1 MTLAKLSKVSA
12 STVIGIDAST
22 NSVAFCLL
30 RDGKPERYGK
40 ILLNGSS
47 IYEKIADA
55 RNKIGAFSNE
65 LKADYIAMEGAIMVK
80 SADAVI
86 KLSYIYGVVLAELM
100 QYNAEVITVAP
111 ISWQSYIGNK
121 NLTNDEKNG
130 IKITNPGKT
139 DSWYKTKQR
148 EIRKQR
154 TVDWVKRSFGIE
166 LDDFD
171 VADAFG
177 IAFFA
182 HKTLTEKK

>member
-1 MTLAKLSKVSA
+1 
-12 STVIGIDAST
+12 
-22 NSVAFCLL
+22 
-30 RDGKPERYGK
+30 
-40 ILLNGSS
+40 
-47 IYEKIADA
+47 
-55 RNKIGAFSNE
+55 
-65 LKADYIAMEGAIMVK
+65 MEGAIMVK

-130 IKITNPGKT
+130 IKLTNPGKT

-154 TVDWVKRSFGIE
+154 TVNWVKRSFDIE

-171 VADAFG
+171 VADSFG

-182 HKTLTEKK
+182 QKTLTEKR

>member
-1 MTLAKLSKVSA
+1 MTLAKLNRPEA

-22 NSVAFCLL
+22 HSVAFCLF

-40 ILLNGSS
+40 ILLEGQD

-55 RNKIGAFSNE
+55 RKKIGAFSNE

-100 QYNAEVITVAP
+100 QYNSKVITVAP

-148 EIRKQR
+148 EIRKQK
-154 TVDWVKRSFGIE
+154 TISWVKSSFNIE

-171 VADAFG
+171 VSDSFG
-177 IAFFA
+177 IAFYA
-182 HKTLTEKK
+182 SKNLTDRK